1 MENLPSA
8 RNVLKRFG
16 DMTLRELLLPPFPVV
31 EVLRPLAPY
40 GRILDL
46 QPMLPTAPNPEFLVR
61 LLTGHASHQACIRLE
76 AGPQYKNLE
85 NLIRGRH
92 KVSPTTK
99 ELLAATLGI
108 SLDDVEQLDGSAP
121 DGPLIPGILA
131 VFQIFEG
138 LPQRVTSGILDR
150 TVPCPCCGKN
160 LLDDVDAWWSKHA
173 AGLGRAEY
181 HFVERLLNA
190 IVGAGLI
197 ERFIGLL
204 QQRAKLS
211 LDRLSSLSEPSRHA
225 IGNWIA
231 EAQTALSC
239 DSLASLAIAMQLRD
253 AESSTFTHG
262 RLKKW
267 SAGQDVMPLDAGEA
281 IAKACGQAED
291 GMRRLIAART
301 IALAAD
307 FVVAAMPDSSTV
319 GRWEAQAIVHAR
331 LGQLGGNLHIALAAI
346 QGHTLRAAPSAQL
359 AGPNPFPR
367 PRHRAHQ

>member
-1 MENLPSA
+1 
-8 RNVLKRFG
+8 
-16 DMTLRELLLPPFPVV
+16 MTLRELLLPPFPVV
-31 EVLRPLAPY
+31 EVLRPLGPY
-40 GRILDL
+40 GRLLDL
-46 QPMLPTAPNPEFLVR
+46 QPMRPTAPDPEFLVR
-61 LLTGHASHQACIRLE
+61 LLTGHASHQACIRME

-99 ELLAATLGI
+99 RLLADTLGM

-121 DGPLIPGILA
+121 DGPLMPGILA

-138 LPQRVTSGILDR
+138 LPQRITSGILDR
-150 TVPCPCCGKN
+150 NVPCPCCGKN

-173 AGLGRAEY
+173 VGVGRAEY

-197 ERFIGLL
+197 DRFIGML
-204 QQRAKLS
+204 QQRAGLS
-211 LDRLSSLSEPSRHA
+211 LDRLGSLSEASRHP
-225 IGNWIA
+225 IGNWLA

-239 DSLASLAIAMQLRD
+239 DSLATLAVAMQLRGSGS
-253 AESSTFTHG
+253 AMFSHG

-281 IAKACGQAED
+281 IAQACGQAEG

-307 FVVAAMPDSSTV
+307 FLGASMPDDSAV
-319 GRWEAQAIVHAR
+319 GRREVQAIVHAR
-331 LGQLGGNLHIALAAI
+331 LGRLGGNLQIALAAI
-346 QGHTLRAAPSAQL
+346 QGHTIRPAPSAQL
-359 AGPNPFPR
+359 
-367 PRHRAHQ
+367 